1 MDLKITKENIN
12 DNNFFDFL
20 HDKVIGKVEIKNN
33 CVNFNIFNSYCFENK
48 AEYQMIVNL
57 GDKSEDFINVYL
69 YHIDKGN
76 IKGKISDINAVIN
89 NNISFEIIDFGYM
102 NSTLFLKGSIIK
114 ENKLNRDNIII
125 EFCFE
130 NKNSLIEIK
139 SIL

>member
-12 DNNFFDFL
+12 DYNFFDFL

-33 CVNFNIFNSYCFENK
+33 FVNFNIYNSYCFENK

-76 IKGKISDINAVIN
+76 IKGKISDINDVIN
-89 NNISFEIIDFGYM
+89 NYISFEIIDFGYM

-114 ENKLNRDNIII
+114 GHKLNRYNIII

-139 SIL
+139 SIF